1 MKKLLTAFLL
11 LLAGSYL
18 SFQLIFSVP
27 ESPLL
32 LIHQSDSEWQQAGQC
47 HKAVPVRGVD
57 HQGRLD
63 VLVWNI
69 YKENRSGW
77 QQALEDLSHNADLV
91 LLQESSLKKEFTDW
105 LDKQGWIAA
114 HASAFDAF
122 EVSAGVL
129 NLSRIPAQ
137 KVCSYTQM
145 EPWLHLP
152 KSALFS
158 LYPLSDGRS
167 LAVINVHSVNFTLG
181 IEAYSEQLQTLR
193 ELVQGHAG
201 PLLVAGDFNSWS
213 SSRIERLEEETQRLG
228 LKEARFAPDNRKE
241 VLTGY
246 KLDHLFYRGLELI
259 KAEAPVSDAS
269 DHNPLVVSFALAKH
283 TR

>member
-1 MKKLLTAFLL
+1 MKKLFSAFLL

-18 SFQLIFSVP
+18 AFLVIFTVP
-27 ESPLL
+27 ESPSL
-32 LIHQSDSEWQQAGQC
+32 LIHQPGSEWQQTGQC
-47 HKAVPVRGVD
+47 HKAVPARGVD
-57 HQGRLD
+57 HQGRLN

-77 QQALEDLSHNADLV
+77 QLVLEDLGQNAELV

-105 LDKQGWIAA
+105 LGKQGWIAA
-114 HASAFDAF
+114 HASAFEAF
-122 EVSAGVL
+122 DVSAGVL

-137 KVCSYTQM
+137 KVCSYTHM
-145 EPWLHLP
+145 EPWLRLP

-193 ELVQGHAG
+193 GLVQGHAG

-213 SSRIERLEEETQRLG
+213 RSRSERLQEDMRRLG
-228 LKEARFAPDNRKE
+228 LKKARFAPDNRKE

-246 KLDHLFYRGLELI
+246 KLDHLFYRGLALI
-259 KAEAPVSDAS
+259 KTEAPVTDAS
-269 DHNPLVVSFALAKH
+269 DHNPLVVSFTLTEHAP
-283 TR
+283 